1 MTART
6 IEAMAARLL
15 PMTEAAPWGSAWA
28 EILTGMSKDDLLNEN
43 TSTHRD
49 RDHDRAPA
57 LALVQ
62 SPALAPAPPLSCQ
75 QAPEERA
82 ESLHQW
88 PGTWEAE
95 MR

>member
-15 PMTEAAPWGSAWA
+15 PMTEAAPWGSGWA
-28 EILTGMSKDDLLNEN
+28 EILIGMSKGDLLSEI
-43 TSTHRD
+43 TSHRD
-49 RDHDRAPA
+49 RDHDRAQALALVLTPA
-57 LALVQ
+57 LALAQ
-62 SPALAPAPPLSCQ
+62 PRSCQ
-75 QAPEERA
+75 QEPGERA
-82 ESLHQW
+82 ESHHQW